1 MTFLALV
8 FFFFYYHIQKTVT
21 QMMMKCCL
29 QYPIEIKITPL
40 IRICAVL
47 IY

>member
-8 FFFFYYHIQKTVT
+8 FLLCYLIQETGA
-21 QMMMKCCL
+21 QMMLKCYF

-47 IY
+47 S